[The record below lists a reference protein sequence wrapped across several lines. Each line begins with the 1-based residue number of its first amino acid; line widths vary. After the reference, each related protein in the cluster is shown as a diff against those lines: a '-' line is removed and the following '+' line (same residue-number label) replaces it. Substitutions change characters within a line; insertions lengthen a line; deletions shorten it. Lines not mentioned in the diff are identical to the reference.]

1 MALSED
7 KRATTVILDRETD
20 RLLTLA
26 ARERGLSRSEYIRS
40 QLSRA
45 LEQYR
50 RHPRPRSAGT
60 LRRAT
65 PADDERDLFV
75 HLEK

>member
-1 MALSED
+1 MALSDD

-20 RLLTLA
+20 RLLTVA
-26 ARERGLSRSEYIRS
+26 AREQGLSRSEYIRS

-50 RHPRPRSAGT
+50 RHPKPRSAGSM
-60 LRRAT
+60 RNGA
-65 PADDERDLFV
+65 PQDEERDLFRR
-75 HLEK
+75 LER